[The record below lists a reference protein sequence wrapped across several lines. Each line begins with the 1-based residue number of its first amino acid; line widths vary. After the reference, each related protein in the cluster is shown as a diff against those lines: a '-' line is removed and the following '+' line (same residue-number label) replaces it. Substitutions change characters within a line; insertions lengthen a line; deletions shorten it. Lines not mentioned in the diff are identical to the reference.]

1 MSTHPHSPLPWRA
14 VLDRLVATLREL
26 HSALIDVTRR
36 DYETEHGP
44 IGGAGNLL
52 HLLMHDDA
60 FAWLRPLSQ
69 LMADLDAL
77 LDLPGAVAH
86 DDAAAARLE
95 VELLLRTDEEGAIFA
110 APYFERLQID
120 PMVASEHG
128 QLRKMLSELPASEN
142 HAAIKHKRKAW
153 NEASRVPLRQH
164 LAAKHKLGHK
174 PS

>member
-1 MSTHPHSPLPWRA
+1 MTTHTHTSWRA
-14 VLDRLVATLREL
+14 VLDRLVAALREL
-26 HSALIDVTRR
+26 HSSLINTSKR
-36 DYETEHGP
+36 DYESEHGP

-52 HLLMHDDA
+52 HLLMHDAA

-95 VELLLRTDEEGAIFA
+95 VELLLRPDEEGAIFA
-110 APYFERLQID
+110 VPYFARLQTD
-120 PMVASEHG
+120 PMVAVEHG
-128 QLRKMLSELPASEN
+128 QLRKMLSELPAHEN
-142 HAAIKHKRKAW
+142 HAAIKHKRKGW

-164 LAAKHKLGHK
+164 IAAKHKLGHK